1 MGNRK
6 KFMNVSLQFRL
17 SFWLSCAIVAVAVLA
32 GTFSFVTAFNE
43 ANELQDD
50 ILRQVAILADRH
62 NATFPEEPAST
73 EGSPSDVENLVF
85 IEPLGRA
92 MPHDRIN
99 QELSAQLP
107 DGFQDVQL
115 HDISYRIYVK
125 ALESGTRVAV
135 GQETAVRDEI
145 ARDGALRT
153 LLPFLILVP
162 ILLLLA
168 RDIIKKMF
176 RPLTLLAKELDES
189 KGRTVS
195 ALPET
200 DLPRE
205 IRPFVVAINRLFTR
219 VAESAS
225 VQRRFIADA
234 AHELRTPLTAL
245 SLQAER
251 LNESEMSAI
260 AHKRS
265 IDLRGGIQRTR
276 HLLDQLLTYTRAQDY
291 NGVVEPGVLVNP
303 SIQTLLEDLFPLA
316 ESAGIDLGVGQGR
329 DLDAYPDLWVSAS
342 EIELNTVLTNV
353 VMNAIHY
360 TPRGGEVDLSA
371 REDETFVL
379 ITVSDTGPGIPLEE
393 RERVF
398 DPFYRIL
405 GTGQPG
411 SGLGLSI
418 VKSICD
424 RLNASIRLDYTNPQ
438 KETGLMISIR
448 MPKS

>member
-92 MPHDRIN
+92 MSHDRIN

-200 DLPRE
+200 DLPGE
-205 IRPFVVAINRLFTR
+205 IRPLVVAINRLFTR

>member
-200 DLPRE
+200 DLPGE

-291 NGVVEPGVLVNP
+291 NGVVEPGVLVNT

>member
-291 NGVVEPGVLVNP
+291 NGVVEPGVLVNT

>member
-1 MGNRK
+1 MGDRK

-17 SFWLSCAIVAVAVLA
+17 SFWLSCAIVAVAVVA
-32 GTFSFVTAFNE
+32 GTFSFVTAFGE

-62 NATFPEEPAST
+62 HATFTEEPANA
-73 EGSPSDVENLVF
+73 EGSFPSIENRVF
-85 IEPLGRA
+85 IKPLGRA
-92 MPHDRIN
+92 TPHDRVTP
-99 QELSAQLP
+99 ELPSQLS
-107 DGFQDVQL
+107 DGFQDIQL
-115 HDISYRIYVK
+115 HDRSYRIYVK
-125 ALESGTRVAV
+125 TLKSGTRVAV
-135 GQETAVRDEI
+135 GQEVAVRDEI

-153 LLPFLILVP
+153 LLPFLILMP

-176 RPLTLLAKELDES
+176 RPLSRLAKELDES

-200 DLPRE
+200 DLPEE
-205 IRPFVVAINRLFTR
+205 IRPFVVAINRLFAR
-219 VAESAS
+219 VAESVS

-251 LNESEMSAI
+251 LNESEMSSI

-265 IDLRGGIQRTR
+265 NDLRGGIQRTR
-276 HLLDQLLTYTRAQDY
+276 HLVDQLLTYTRVQDY
-291 NGVVEPGVLVNP
+291 KGVVEPGVMVNT
-303 SIQTLLEDLFPLA
+303 SLQTLLEDLFPLA
-316 ESAGIDLGVGQGR
+316 QSAGIDLGVGQGG

-342 EIELNTVLTNV
+342 ETELNTVLTNL

-360 TPRGGEVDLSA
+360 TPRGGEVDLDA
-371 REDETFVL
+371 REDGTSVL

-424 RLNASIRLDYTNPQ
+424 RLNASIRLDYANAQ
-438 KETGLMISIR
+438 RETGLMVSIR

>member
-17 SFWLSCAIVAVAVLA
+17 SFWLSCAIVAIAVLA

-200 DLPRE
+200 DLPGE

-291 NGVVEPGVLVNP
+291 NGVVEPGVLVNT